1 MENRNN
7 SGRSDRP
14 KRPQRPSRD
23 GDRPRSN
30 SSRPSQSS
38 RPGSRP
44 GNSNSERPRRPRE
57 DGDRPS
63 RPSRDGEFR
72 PRRPREDGEQSE
84 RPRTP
89 RDGEFKP
96 RRPREDGERSFRS
109 DRPRR
114 DNDRPRNER
123 NDRNDR
129 PRRPRE
135 DGERSGFRN
144 SSAFKPRNERFGDR
158 SLENRRKDDRR
169 PVNKDFT
176 KDPVIPE
183 GITGEEL
190 DKVTR
195 GDLLTLSA
203 DNAKIVSQHLACVHA
218 FADSEPE
225 TAHEHAQA
233 AVRHAGRVAVVR
245 ETAGY
250 AAYRVGKFDIAIK
263 DLKAA
268 FRINGDVSIWP
279 VLADC
284 ERGLGRPRKA
294 LELAGAPEAKKLQKE
309 QAIELRIVAA
319 GARRDL
325 GELDAAVVT
334 LQTKDLNTENDSWA
348 IRLRY
353 AYADALV
360 AAGRKDEAQKW
371 FKKCAE
377 LDFDESTDAAE
388 RCE

>member
-1 MENRNN
+1 MERKNF
-7 SGRSDRP
+7 
-14 KRPQRPSRD
+14 
-23 GDRPRSN
+23 GDRPRRSDSSRSNSQSKSGRPSRSSN
-30 SSRPSQSS
+30 SSRPSK
-38 RPGSRP
+38 PGSRP
-44 GNSNSERPRRPRE
+44 SSSRNSNSHNSDSDRPRRPRPE
-57 DGDRPS
+57 
-63 RPSRDGEFR
+63 GE
-72 PRRPREDGEQSE
+72 
-84 RPRTP
+84 
-89 RDGEFKP
+89 
-96 RRPREDGERSFRS
+96 RS
-109 DRPRR
+109 DRPR
-114 DNDRPRNER
+114 
-123 NDRNDR
+123 NDRNVRGDRSDR

-158 SLENRRKDDRR
+158 SLANRRKDDRR

-176 KDPVIPE
+176 KDPIIPE

-203 DNAKIVSQHLACVHA
+203 ENAKIVSQHLACVHA

-309 QAIELRIVAA
+309 QAVELRIVAA

-334 LQTKDLNTENDSWA
+334 LQTNDLNTENDSWA

-353 AYADALV
+353 AYADALE
-360 AAGRKDEAQKW
+360 AAGRKEEALKW
-371 FKKCAE
+371 FKKCAD

>member
-1 MENRNN
+1 MEDSRNN

-14 KRPQRPSRD
+14 RRDGERPSRPS
-23 GDRPRSN
+23 RPGSN
-30 SSRPSQSS
+30 SSRPS

-44 GNSNSERPRRPRE
+44 GNSNS
-57 DGDRPS
+57 D
-63 RPSRDGEFR
+63 R
-72 PRRPREDGEQSE
+72 PRRPREDGERSE
-84 RPRTP
+84 RPGTP

-96 RRPREDGERSFRS
+96 RRPREEGERNF
-109 DRPRR
+109 
-114 DNDRPRNER
+114 
-123 NDRNDR
+123 RNDR

-176 KDPVIPE
+176 KDPIIPE

-309 QAIELRIVAA
+309 QAVELRIVAA

-334 LQTKDLNTENDSWA
+334 LQTNDLNTENDSWA

-353 AYADALV
+353 AYADALD
-360 AAGRKDEAQKW
+360 AAGRKEEARKW
-371 FKKCAE
+371 FKKCAD
-377 LDFDESTDAAE
+377 LDSDESTDAAE

>member
-1 MENRNN
+1 MERKNF
-7 SGRSDRP
+7 
-14 KRPQRPSRD
+14 
-23 GDRPRSN
+23 GDRPRRSNSSRSNSQSNSGRPSRSSN
-30 SSRPSQSS
+30 SSRPS
-38 RPGSRP
+38 RPSKP
-44 GNSNSERPRRPRE
+44 GERNERTERSDRPRSDRPRS
-57 DGDRPS
+57 DRPRS
-63 RPSRDGEFR
+63 DR
-72 PRRPREDGEQSE
+72 PRSDRPQ
-84 RPRTP
+84 

-96 RRPREDGERSFRS
+96 RTPRSGSG
-109 DRPRR
+109 
-114 DNDRPRNER
+114 PRN
-123 NDRNDR
+123 N
-129 PRRPRE
+129 
-135 DGERSGFRN
+135 
-144 SSAFKPRNERFGDR
+144 SAFKPRNERFGDR

-169 PVNKDFT
+169 PVNRDFS
-176 KDPVIPE
+176 KDPIIPE

-203 DNAKIVSQHLACVHA
+203 ENAKIVSQHLACVNA
-218 FADSEPE
+218 FADSDPE
-225 TAHEHAQA
+225 IAHEHAQA

-294 LELAGAPEAKKLQKE
+294 LELAGAPEAKKLAKE
-309 QAIELRIVAA
+309 QAVELRIVAA

-325 GELDAAVVT
+325 GEVDAAVVT
-334 LQTKDLNTENDSWA
+334 LQTNDLNTENDSWA

-360 AAGRKDEAQKW
+360 AAGRNDEAKKW
-371 FKKCAE
+371 FKKCAD
-377 LDFDESTDAAE
+377 LDLEESTDASE
-388 RCE
+388 RC

>member
-14 KRPQRPSRD
+14 QRSSRD
-23 GDRPRSN
+23 GDRPSRPSRPGSS

-44 GNSNSERPRRPRE
+44 GSSRNSDSRNSNS
-57 DGDRPS
+57 
-63 RPSRDGEFR
+63 
-72 PRRPREDGEQSE
+72 
-84 RPRTP
+84 
-89 RDGEFKP
+89 
-96 RRPREDGERSFRS
+96 
-109 DRPRR
+109 
-114 DNDRPRNER
+114 
-123 NDRNDR
+123 DR

-135 DGERSGFRN
+135 DGERGERSGIRN
-144 SSAFKPRNERFGDR
+144 KSAFKPRNERFGDR

-176 KDPVIPE
+176 KDPIIPD

-218 FADSEPE
+218 FAESEPE

-325 GELDAAVVT
+325 GEVDVDGVLVHGLHRLHRQGGRVHVHALGFVPSLVEV
-334 LQTKDLNTENDSWA
+334 LQDVL
-348 IRLRY
+348 
-353 AYADALV
+353 
-360 AAGRKDEAQKW
+360 
-371 FKKCAE
+371 
-377 LDFDESTDAAE
+377 
-388 RCE
+388 

>member
-14 KRPQRPSRD
+14 QRSQRSQRPSRD

-30 SSRPSQSS
+30 SSRPS

-44 GNSNSERPRRPRE
+44 GSSSRNSDSRNSNSDHPRRPRVE
-57 DGDRPS
+57 
-63 RPSRDGEFR
+63 GER
-72 PRRPREDGEQSE
+72 SE
-84 RPRTP
+84 RPARP
-89 RDGEFKP
+89 ARDGEFKP
-96 RRPREDGERSFRS
+96 RRPRRDNDRPRSDRSERS

-114 DNDRPRNER
+114 D
-123 NDRNDR
+123 
-129 PRRPRE
+129 
-135 DGERSGFRN
+135 GERSGLRN
-144 SSAFKPRNERFGDR
+144 NSAFKPRNERFGDR

-176 KDPVIPE
+176 KDPIIPE

-250 AAYRVGKFDIAIK
+250 AAYRVGKYDIAIK

-334 LQTKDLNTENDSWA
+334 LQTNDLNTENDSWA

-353 AYADALV
+353 AYADALE
-360 AAGRKDEAQKW
+360 AAGRDDEARKW

-377 LDFDESTDAAE
+377 LDIDESTDASE

>member
-1 MENRNN
+1 MENSRNN

-14 KRPQRPSRD
+14 QR
-23 GDRPRSN
+23 
-30 SSRPSQSS
+30 SSR
-38 RPGSRP
+38 
-44 GNSNSERPRRPRE
+44 

-63 RPSRDGEFR
+63 RPSRPGSNSSR
-72 PRRPREDGEQSE
+72 PSRPGS
-84 RPRTP
+84 RP
-89 RDGEFKP
+89 G
-96 RRPREDGERSFRS
+96 SS
-109 DRPRR
+109 
-114 DNDRPRNER
+114 NS
-123 NDRNDR
+123 DR

-158 SLENRRKDDRR
+158 SLANRRKDDRR

-176 KDPVIPE
+176 KDPIIPE

-203 DNAKIVSQHLACVHA
+203 ENAKIVSQHLACVHA

-309 QAIELRIVAA
+309 QAVELRIVAA

-334 LQTKDLNTENDSWA
+334 LQTNDLNTENDSWA

-353 AYADALV
+353 AYADALE
-360 AAGRKDEAQKW
+360 AAGRKEEALKW
-371 FKKCAE
+371 FKKCAD

>member
-14 KRPQRPSRD
+14 QRSQRSQRPSRD

-30 SSRPSQSS
+30 SSRP
-38 RPGSRP
+38 GARP
-44 GNSNSERPRRPRE
+44 GNSRNSDSRNSNSEQPRRPREDGERNFRSDRPRRPRE

-63 RPSRDGEFR
+63 RPARDGEFR
-72 PRRPREDGEQSE
+72 PRRPREDGE
-84 RPRTP
+84 RN
-89 RDGEFKP
+89 
-96 RRPREDGERSFRS
+96 FRS

-114 DNDRPRNER
+114 ENDRPHRSER
-123 NDRNDR
+123 
-129 PRRPRE
+129 
-135 DGERSGFRN
+135 DGQRSGFRN

-176 KDPVIPE
+176 KDPIIPE

-250 AAYRVGKFDIAIK
+250 AAYRVGKYDIAIK

-294 LELAGAPEAKKLQKE
+294 LDLAGAPEAKKLQKE

-334 LQTKDLNTENDSWA
+334 LQTNDLNTENDSWA

-353 AYADALV
+353 AYADALE
-360 AAGRKDEAQKW
+360 AAGREDEARKW

-377 LDFDESTDAAE
+377 LDIDETTDASE

>member
-1 MENRNN
+1 MENSRSN

-14 KRPQRPSRD
+14 Q
-23 GDRPRSN
+23 RSN
-30 SSRPSQSS
+30 R
-38 RPGSRP
+38 
-44 GNSNSERPRRPRE
+44 

-63 RPSRDGEFR
+63 RPSRPSRAGSNSSRPSRPSRSGSRPGSSNSSSDR
-72 PRRPREDGEQSE
+72 PRRPREDGEFKPRRPREDGERSE
-84 RPRTP
+84 RPRTA

-96 RRPREDGERSFRS
+96 RRPREDGERNFRS

-114 DNDRPRNER
+114 DGDRPQRSGR
-123 NDRNDR
+123 
-129 PRRPRE
+129 
-135 DGERSGFRN
+135 DGERSGLRN
-144 SSAFKPRNERFGDR
+144 NSAFKPRNERFGDR

-169 PVNKDFT
+169 PVNKDFS
-176 KDPVIPE
+176 KDPIIPE

-250 AAYRVGKFDIAIK
+250 AAYRVGKYEIAIK

-294 LELAGAPEAKKLQKE
+294 LDLAGAPEAKKLAKE
-309 QAIELRIVAA
+309 QAVELRIVAA

-325 GELDAAVVT
+325 GEVEAAVVT
-334 LQTKDLNTENDSWA
+334 LQTNDLNTENDSWA
-348 IRLRY
+348 IRVRY
-353 AYADALV
+353 AYADALA
-360 AAGRKDEAQKW
+360 AAGRDDEAKKW
-371 FKKCAE
+371 FKKCAD
-377 LDFDESTDAAE
+377 LDIEESTDAAE

>member
-14 KRPQRPSRD
+14 RRDGERPSRPS
-23 GDRPRSN
+23 RPGSN
-30 SSRPSQSS
+30 SSRPS

-44 GNSNSERPRRPRE
+44 GNSNS
-57 DGDRPS
+57 D
-63 RPSRDGEFR
+63 R
-72 PRRPREDGEQSE
+72 PRRPREDGERSE
-84 RPRTP
+84 RPGTP

-96 RRPREDGERSFRS
+96 RRPREEGERNF
-109 DRPRR
+109 
-114 DNDRPRNER
+114 
-123 NDRNDR
+123 RNDR

-176 KDPVIPE
+176 KDPIIPE

-309 QAIELRIVAA
+309 QAVELRIVAA

-334 LQTKDLNTENDSWA
+334 LQTNDLNTENDSWA

-353 AYADALV
+353 AYADALD
-360 AAGRKDEAQKW
+360 AAGRKEEARKW
-371 FKKCAE
+371 FKKCAD

>member
-1 MENRNN
+1 MENSDRRKFNDRN
-7 SGRSDRP
+7 SDRP
-14 KRPQRPSRD
+14 R
-23 GDRPRSN
+23 RSN
-30 SSRPSQSS
+30 SSRPSSSS
-38 RPGSRP
+38 RPSKP
-44 GNSNSERPRRPRE
+44 GERNDRSDRPRSDRPRS
-57 DGDRPS
+57 DRPRS
-63 RPSRDGEFR
+63 DRP
-72 PRRPREDGEQSE
+72 Q
-84 RPRTP
+84 

-96 RRPREDGERSFRS
+96 RTPRSGNGSG
-109 DRPRR
+109 
-114 DNDRPRNER
+114 PRN
-123 NDRNDR
+123 N
-129 PRRPRE
+129 
-135 DGERSGFRN
+135 
-144 SSAFKPRNERFGDR
+144 SAFKPRNERFGDR

-169 PVNKDFT
+169 PTNRDFS
-176 KDPVIPE
+176 KDPIIPE

-203 DNAKIVSQHLACVHA
+203 ENAKIVSQHLSCVHA
-218 FADSEPE
+218 FADSDPE
-225 TAHEHAQA
+225 IAHEHAQA

-250 AAYRVGKFDIAIK
+250 AAYRVGKFDVAIK

-294 LELAGAPEAKKLQKE
+294 LELAGAPEAKKLAKE
-309 QAIELRIVAA
+309 QAVELRIVAA

-325 GELDAAVVT
+325 GEIDAAVVT
-334 LQTKDLNTENDSWA
+334 LQTNDLNTENDSWA

-353 AYADALV
+353 AYADALA
-360 AAGRKDEAQKW
+360 AAGRADEAKKW
-371 FKKCAE
+371 FKKCAD
-377 LDFDESTDAAE
+377 LDLEDSTDAAE

>member
-1 MENRNN
+1 MENRNS

-14 KRPQRPSRD
+14 KR
-23 GDRPRSN
+23 SN
-30 SSRPSQSS
+30 R
-38 RPGSRP
+38 
-44 GNSNSERPRRPRE
+44 

-63 RPSRDGEFR
+63 RPSRPSR
-72 PRRPREDGEQSE
+72 PASSGSNSSRPS
-84 RPRTP
+84 

-96 RRPREDGERSFRS
+96 RRPREDSQ
-109 DRPRR
+109 
-114 DNDRPRNER
+114 
-123 NDRNDR
+123 
-129 PRRPRE
+129 
-135 DGERSGFRN
+135 RSGTRN
-144 SSAFKPRNERFGDR
+144 NSAFKPKNERFGDR
-158 SLENRRKDDRR
+158 SLKNRRKDDHR
-169 PVNKDFT
+169 PVNRDFS
-176 KDPVIPE
+176 KDPIIPE

-203 DNAKIVSQHLACVHA
+203 DNAKIVAQHLSCVNA
-218 FADSEPE
+218 YADSEPE
-225 TAHEHAQA
+225 LAHEHAQA

-250 AAYRVGKFDIAIK
+250 AAYRIGKYEIAIK

-294 LELAGAPEAKKLQKE
+294 LELAGAPEAKKLAKE

-325 GELDAAVVT
+325 GEIEAAIVT
-334 LQTKDLNTENDSWA
+334 LQTNDLNTENDSWA

-353 AYADALV
+353 AYADALE
-360 AAGRKDEAQKW
+360 AAGRKDEARKW
-371 FKKCAE
+371 FKKCAQ
-377 LDFDESTDAAE
+377 LDVDESTDAAA

>member
-7 SGRSDRP
+7 SGRP
-14 KRPQRPSRD
+14 NRPSRD
-23 GDRPRSN
+23 GDRP
-30 SSRPSQSS
+30 SRPSS
-38 RPGSRP
+38 PGSRP
-44 GNSNSERPRRPRE
+44 GSSRNSDSRNSNSDRSDRPRRPRAE
-57 DGDRPS
+57 
-63 RPSRDGEFR
+63 GER
-72 PRRPREDGEQSE
+72 SERNE
-84 RPRTP
+84 RPRAP

-96 RRPREDGERSFRS
+96 RRPREDGERNFRS
-109 DRPRR
+109 DRPQRSGR
-114 DNDRPRNER
+114 DG
-123 NDRNDR
+123 DR
-129 PRRPRE
+129 PRR
-135 DGERSGFRN
+135 DGERSGLRN
-144 SSAFKPRNERFGDR
+144 NSAFKPRNERFGDR

-176 KDPVIPE
+176 KDPIIPE

-203 DNAKIVSQHLACVHA
+203 DNAKIVAQHLACVHA

-225 TAHEHAQA
+225 IAHEHAQA

-250 AAYRVGKFDIAIK
+250 AAYRVGKYEIAIK

-268 FRINGDVSIWP
+268 FRINGDASIWP

-294 LELAGAPEAKKLQKE
+294 LELAGAPEAKKLAKD

-319 GARRDL
+319 GARLDL
-325 GELDAAVVT
+325 GEIDAAVVT
-334 LQTKDLNTENDSWA
+334 LQTNDLNTENDSWA

-353 AYADALV
+353 AYADALA
-360 AAGRKDEAQKW
+360 AAGRNEEAKKW

-377 LDFDESTDAAE
+377 LDHEESTDAAE